1 MNAWAFPE
9 SDELGKASPAKK
21 AYSLA
26 FGAGYANACGR
37 PLFDQLAPET
47 EKVLTP
53 AARAEPWQ
61 LLRHCNGLMQDS
73 ERSGVKRDSIQ
84 RLINAGRLL
93 DQREST
99 ELDDLGLMRI

>member
-1 MNAWAFPE
+1 
-9 SDELGKASPAKK
+9 
-21 AYSLA
+21 
-26 FGAGYANACGR
+26 
-37 PLFDQLAPET
+37 
-47 EKVLTP
+47 
-53 AARAEPWQ
+53 
-61 LLRHCNGLMQDS
+61 MQDS